1 MSARHVT
8 AALAIAYMHFTTDG
22 AVTLTV
28 GQIRVWAHRGHVKR
42 VGTAPDGFA
51 LYDLDD
57 IIRRSQASRARVL
70 RSSAPEI

>member
-1 MSARHVT
+1 MTGARHVT
-8 AALAIAYMHFTTDG
+8 AALAIAYMHYVTNG

-42 VGTAPDGFA
+42 VGTDPSGFA

-57 IIRRSQASRARVL
+57 IVARAQPR
-70 RSSAPEI
+70 A

>member
-1 MSARHVT
+1 MTGARHVT
-8 AALAIAYMHFTTDG
+8 AALAIAYMHFATNG

-42 VGTAPDGFA
+42 VGTDPSGFA

-57 IIRRSQASRARVL
+57 IVARAQPR
-70 RSSAPEI
+70 A

>member
-1 MSARHVT
+1 MTRREGT
-8 AALAIAYMHFTTDG
+8 AAFAIAYVHFVTDG

-51 LYDLDD
+51 LYDLDG
-57 IIRRSQASRARVL
+57 ILARARL
-70 RSSAPEI
+70 RSSDSKV